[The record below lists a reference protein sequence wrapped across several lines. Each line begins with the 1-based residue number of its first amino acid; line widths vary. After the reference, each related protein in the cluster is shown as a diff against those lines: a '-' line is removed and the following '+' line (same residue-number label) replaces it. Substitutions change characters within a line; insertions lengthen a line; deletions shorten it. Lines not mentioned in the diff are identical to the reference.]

1 MSKKRVCLVWAFLI
15 LGPVWAA
22 RAALSPVGWW
32 SFDEK
37 TGTVAADLSP
47 NKNDG
52 TLTNGPTWV
61 AGQIEGGVQFDGN
74 NAYVNLPIGSLLS
87 KLTNSTFAIWA
98 NYAQQGGAWQRLFDF
113 GTGETVNMFLT
124 PAIGGSNTGQMR
136 FAITISGNGAESQLT
151 APSRLETGWHHIAVA
166 INATSMSMQLFL
178 DGDVVATAAT
188 RTLPSQ
194 LGNTTQNW
202 LGRSQYGADAYYVG
216 TLDDFRIYDQAL
228 NQQQIQDLITKGTVA
243 TSNKAEKPNPADGT
257 MGVNMPLLQWTKSDT
272 AMFHNV
278 YLGSSPDLTE
288 ADLVG
293 SRLAMTMYYHI
304 PGLTPGATYYWRV
317 DEIDKD
323 GVTTYTGDVW
333 SFVTQA
339 LTAYYPS
346 PADMSNTASPSATL
360 TWMAGSGATKHHVY
374 FGDNLDAVTQ
384 GTTETDKGT
393 LEMTATSFTPPALE
407 SLKTYYWR
415 VDEILTDNTVKTG
428 PVWKFT
434 TTQSVDDFESYTDFE
449 GSLIYETWTDGYT
462 NNTGSTV
469 GYAQAPFAEQTIV
482 HGGLQSMPLD
492 YNNADA
498 PFYSEAEQDFETAQ
512 DWTAGG
518 VDTLVLFVRGRLINR
533 VAPLYVGLEDASQN
547 VAVVIHPDA
556 AIVTAT
562 KWIEWKIPLSS
573 FTGVNL
579 AKVKKIYIG
588 AGDRQNPVKG
598 GTGRLYIDDIGLAK
612 P

>member
-1 MSKKRVCLVWAFLI
+1 MSKKWVCLVSAFLI
-15 LGPVWAA
+15 LGPAWAA

-37 TGTVAADLSP
+37 TGTVAADVSP
-47 NKNDG
+47 NKNNG
-52 TLTNGPTWV
+52 ALVSGPTWV
-61 AGQIEGGVQFDGN
+61 AGQIDGGVRFDGTDDH
-74 NAYVNLPIGSLLS
+74 VSLPIGSLLG

-151 APSRLETGWHHIAVA
+151 APSRLVTGWHHIAVA

-178 DGDVVATAAT
+178 DGETIATATT
-188 RTLPSQ
+188 RTLPRD

-216 TLDDFRIYDQAL
+216 ALDDFRIYDQAL
-228 NQQQIQDLITKGTVA
+228 NQQQIQDLITTGTVA
-243 TSNKAEKPNPADGT
+243 TSNKAEKPNPADGAI
-257 MGVNMPLLQWTKSDT
+257 GVNMPLLQWTKSDT
-272 AMFHNV
+272 AQFHNV
-278 YLGSSPDLTE
+278 YLGSSPDLTA

-293 SRLAMTMYYHI
+293 SHLPVAMYYHI
-304 PGLTPGATYYWRV
+304 PGFTPGATYYWRV
-317 DEIDKD
+317 DEIEKD
-323 GVTTYTGDVW
+323 NVTTDTGDVW

-339 LTAYYPS
+339 VTAYYPG
-346 PADMSNTASPSATL
+346 PADTSNSASASPTL
-360 TWMAGSGATKHHVY
+360 TWMAGSGATKHHIY
-374 FGDNLDAVTQ
+374 FGDSLEAVTQ
-384 GTTETDKGT
+384 GTAETDKGALDIT
-393 LEMTATSFTPPALE
+393 TTSFTPPALE

-428 PVWKFT
+428 PVWTFT
-434 TTQSVDDFESYTDFE
+434 TVKPVDDFESYTDIE
-449 GSLIYETWTDGYT
+449 GSLIYETWIDGYT

-469 GYAQAPFAEQTIV
+469 GYSQAPFAEQTIV

-492 YNNADA
+492 YNNAG
-498 PFYSEAEQDFETAQ
+498 PSFYSEAQRDFAAAQ

-533 VAPLYVGLEDASQN
+533 VVPVYAGLEDASQN
-547 VAVVIHPDA
+547 VAVVVHPDA
-556 AIVTAT
+556 ALATAT
-562 KWIEWKIPLSS
+562 QWIEWKIPLSS
-573 FTGVNL
+573 FTGVNP
-579 AKVKKIYIG
+579 AKIKKISIG

>member
-1 MSKKRVCLVWAFLI
+1 MSKKRVCLVGAFLI

-22 RAALSPVGWW
+22 PAALSPVGWW

-47 NKNDG
+47 NKHDG

-61 AGQIEGGVQFDGN
+61 AGQIDGGVQFDGN
-74 NAYVNLPIGSLLS
+74 NAYVNLPIGLLLS

-151 APSRLETGWHHIAVA
+151 APSRLATGWHHIAVA

-216 TLDDFRIYDQAL
+216 ALDDFRIYDQAL

-243 TSNKAEKPNPADGT
+243 TSNKAERPNPADGT
-257 MGVNMPLLQWTKSDT
+257 IGVNMPLLQWTKSDT
-272 AMFHNV
+272 AQFHNV
-278 YLGSSPDLTE
+278 YLGSSPDLTA

-293 SRLAMTMYYHI
+293 SRLPLTMYYHI
-304 PGLTPGATYYWRV
+304 PGFTPGATYYWRV
-317 DEIDKD
+317 DEIEKD

-346 PADMSNTASPSATL
+346 PADVSNTASPSPTL

-384 GTTETDKGT
+384 GTAETDKGT
-393 LEMTATSFTPPALE
+393 LDTTTTSFTPPALE

-415 VDEILTDNTVKTG
+415 VDEILTDNTVKAG

-434 TTQSVDDFESYTDFE
+434 TTQSVDDFESYTDME

-492 YNNADA
+492 YNNAGT
-498 PFYSEAEQDFETAQ
+498 PFYSEAQRDFGTAQ

-533 VAPLYVGLEDASQN
+533 VVPLYVGLEDASGN

-562 KWIEWKIPLSS
+562 KWVEWEIPLSS

-579 AKVKKIYIG
+579 ARIKKIYIG
-588 AGDRQNPVKG
+588 AGDRQSPVKG

>member
-1 MSKKRVCLVWAFLI
+1 
-15 LGPVWAA
+15 VWAA
-22 RAALSPVGWW
+22 KATVTPVGWW

-52 TLTNGPTWV
+52 TLINGPTWV
-61 AGQIEGGVQFDGN
+61 TGQIDGGVQFDGN

-98 NYAQQGGAWQRLFDF
+98 NYSQQGGAWQRIFDF

-151 APSRLETGWHHIAVA
+151 APKQLATGWHHIAVA

-178 DGDVVATAAT
+178 DGDVIATAAT
-188 RTLPSQ
+188 QRLPSH

-216 TLDDFRIYDQAL
+216 ALDDFRIYDQAL
-228 NQQQIQDLITKGTVA
+228 NKQQIQDLITKGTVP
-243 TSNKAEKPNPADGT
+243 TWNKAEKPNPADGT
-257 MGVNMPLLQWTKSDT
+257 VGVAMPLLQWSKAET
-272 AMFHNV
+272 AMFHSV
-278 YLGSSPDLTE
+278 YLSTSPELTE
-288 ADLVG
+288 ADLKAAR
-293 SRLAMTMYYHI
+293 SPLTIYYHI
-304 PGLTPGATYYWRV
+304 PGFQPGTTYYWRV
-317 DEIDKD
+317 DEIEKD

-333 SFVTQA
+333 SFVAQA

-346 PADMSNTASPSATL
+346 PADVSNTASTSPTL

-374 FGDNLDAVTQ
+374 LGDSLNAVTQ
-384 GTTETDKGT
+384 GTAETDRGT
-393 LEMTATSFTPPALE
+393 LDMTTASFTLPALE

-415 VDEILTDNTVKTG
+415 VDEILTGNAVKTG
-428 PVWKFT
+428 PVWTFT
-434 TTQSVDDFESYTDFE
+434 TVKPVDDFESYTDDE
-449 GSLIYETWTDGYT
+449 GNRIYETWIDGYT

-469 GYAQAPFAEQTIV
+469 GNAQAPFAEQTIV
-482 HGGLQSMPLD
+482 HSGLQSMPLD
-492 YNNADA
+492 YNNADTS
-498 PFYSEAEQDFETAQ
+498 FYSEVEQDFGTAQ

-533 VAPLYVGLEDASQN
+533 AVPVYVGLEDASKN

-556 AIVTAT
+556 AIATAT

-579 AKVKKIYIG
+579 AKIKKIYIG

>member
-1 MSKKRVCLVWAFLI
+1 
-15 LGPVWAA
+15 
-22 RAALSPVGWW
+22 
-32 SFDEK
+32 
-37 TGTVAADLSP
+37 
-47 NKNDG
+47 
-52 TLTNGPTWV
+52 
-61 AGQIEGGVQFDGN
+61 
-74 NAYVNLPIGSLLS
+74 
-87 KLTNSTFAIWA
+87 
-98 NYAQQGGAWQRLFDF
+98 
-113 GTGETVNMFLT
+113 MFLT

-151 APSRLETGWHHIAVA
+151 APSRLATGWLHIAVA

-178 DGDVVATAAT
+178 DGETIATAAT

-202 LGRSQYGADAYYVG
+202 LGRSQYGADAYYAG
-216 TLDDFRIYDQAL
+216 ALDDFRIYDQAL

-243 TSNKAEKPNPADGT
+243 TWNKAEKPNPADGAV
-257 MGVNMPLLQWTKSDT
+257 GVGMPLLQWSQAET
-272 AMFHNV
+272 AMFHSV
-278 YLGSSPDLTE
+278 YLSTNPELTE
-288 ADLVG
+288 ADLKAARSPV
-293 SRLAMTMYYHI
+293 TMYYHI
-304 PGLTPGATYYWRV
+304 PGFQPGTTYYWRV
-317 DEIDKD
+317 DEIEKD
-323 GVTTYTGDVW
+323 AVTTHTGDVW

-346 PADMSNTASPSATL
+346 PADASNTASASPTL
-360 TWMAGSGATKHHVY
+360 TWMGGAGALQHHVY
-374 FGDNLDAVTQ
+374 FGDSLDAVTQ
-384 GTTETDKGT
+384 GTAAVDKGT
-393 LEMTATSFTPPALE
+393 QALNETTFTPGALD

-415 VDEILTDNTVKTG
+415 VDEILGGNAVKTG

-434 TTQSVDDFESYTDFE
+434 TTQSVDDFESYTDIE
-449 GSLIYETWTDGYT
+449 GSLIYETWIDGYT

-469 GYAQAPFAEQTIV
+469 GYAQAPFAEQKIV

-492 YNNADA
+492 YNNAG
-498 PFYSEAEQDFETAQ
+498 PSFYSEAQRDFGTAQ

-533 VAPLYVGLEDASQN
+533 VVPVYVGLEDASKN

-556 AIVTAT
+556 AVATAT

-579 AKVKKIYIG
+579 AKIKKIYLG